1 MDYRNRLV
9 LEILSL
15 PENVGLARVAVASFA
30 AQLEFSWGEIEE
42 IKVATSEAVSNAV
55 IHAYPE
61 GTGTIRITATLR
73 DRELEMVVED
83 EGGGIEDV
91 AKAREPSFS
100 TQPDRMGLGFVFMDS
115 FMDLLE
121 VESAVG
127 RGTRV
132 RMVKRCREASP

>member
-1 MDYRNRLV
+1 MEYRNRMV

-30 AQLEFSWGEIEE
+30 AQLDFSWGEIEE

-55 IHAYPE
+55 IHAYP
-61 GTGTIRITATLR
+61 GVQGTIRITATLR
-73 DRELEMVVED
+73 DRELDMVVED
-83 EGGGIEDV
+83 QGRGIGDV
-91 AKAREPSFS
+91 EKAKEPSFS

-121 VESAVG
+121 VDSAIG

-132 RMVKRCREASP
+132 RMVKRCRGASP